1 MRFGNVVLFQ
11 EYMFNISEGEISLI
25 MIGNEFT
32 HAVKKT
38 AKKGDFRVQ
47 DDHGGKVEIYNPN
60 KHEINFAK
68 ECLKVIPFSPLYSRI
83 DIIYDNNNK
92 PSLAE
97 IELIEPELWF
107 RNNPSAADKLA
118 YHINNLIKKEL

>member
-1 MRFGNVVLFQ
+1 MSVCYFKNT
-11 EYMFNISEGEISLI
+11 YNISEGEISLI
-25 MIGNEFT
+25 MIEMVT

-38 AKKGDFRVQ
+38 AKRRLRVQ

-60 KHEINFAK
+60 KHEISFAK
-68 ECLKVIPFSPLYSRI
+68 ECLKAIPFSPLYSRI
-83 DIIYDNNNK
+83 DIIYDNNK

-107 RNNPSAADKLA
+107 RNNLVLQ
-118 YHINNLIKKEL
+118 IN

>member
-1 MRFGNVVLFQ
+1 MLFQ

-60 KHEINFAK
+60 KHEISFAK
-68 ECLKVIPFSPLYSRI
+68 ECLKKRFLFHLYTQ
-83 DIIYDNNNK
+83 
-92 PSLAE
+92 
-97 IELIEPELWF
+97 ELIL
-107 RNNPSAADKLA
+107 SMIIT
-118 YHINNLIKKEL
+118 INLH